1 MANKKRKYI
10 DVQLEESKPFQA
22 MLIPYCKRRQ
32 WINIQGSGGHYETEG
47 ADIILVARNQAM
59 LEDAAAEI
67 EAAGQK
73 ALAVSCDVSSAE
85 EVSKTADT
93 VRSSFGRLDILVNN
107 AGISRRCKFLEYV
120 DDTWFEVIRVN
131 LFGVYL
137 CAKAFLPMIQKAG
150 SGRIINVASVAGK
163 APVPFNTAYSA
174 SKHGVLGLTK
184 SLASEIAISGFP
196 EITEMLSGKDG
207 YLAQMAAMSGKDK
220 DAIEKRI
227 LGQNLQKRI
236 LEPREVAAMAVY
248 LASDDARG
256 VTGQAFNL
264 CGGRIFH

>member
-1 MANKKRKYI
+1 MKLENKVALITGANKGIGRSVALAY
-10 DVQLEESKPFQA
+10 A
-22 MLIPYCKRRQ
+22 R
-32 WINIQGSGGHYETEG
+32 EG

-184 SLASEIAISGFP
+184 SLASEIAMSGFP
-196 EITEMLSGKDG
+196 EITVNAICPYFVETEMLSGKDG
-207 YLAQMAAMSGKDK
+207 YLAQMAAMSGKDPG
-220 DAIEKRI
+220 AIEKRI

-236 LEPREVAAMAVY
+236 LEPQEVAAMAVY
-248 LASDDARG
+248 LASADARG